1 MEELKSLP
9 TARRANYTGLSEN
22 PDAMAESKIVRTID
36 WKLMVRETG
45 GDELYPVSTDPCERW
60 NLLTSP
66 KQSAVL
72 TEFPSRVLE

>member
-1 MEELKSLP
+1 
-9 TARRANYTGLSEN
+9 
-22 PDAMAESKIVRTID
+22 MAESKIVRTID

-66 KQSAVL
+66 KHSAVL
-72 TEFPSRVLE
+72 AEIPIARLGMIFAHRFKFP

>member
-22 PDAMAESKIVRTID
+22 PDAMAESKIVR
-36 WKLMVRETG
+36 KTG
-45 GDELYPVSTDPCERW
+45 GDELYPVSADPCERW

-66 KQSAVL
+66 KQSAV
-72 TEFPSRVLE
+72 FVKFQSRVLE

>member
-22 PDAMAESKIVRTID
+22 PDAMAESKIVR
-36 WKLMVRETG
+36 ETG

-72 TEFPSRVLE
+72 AGFPSSVLE